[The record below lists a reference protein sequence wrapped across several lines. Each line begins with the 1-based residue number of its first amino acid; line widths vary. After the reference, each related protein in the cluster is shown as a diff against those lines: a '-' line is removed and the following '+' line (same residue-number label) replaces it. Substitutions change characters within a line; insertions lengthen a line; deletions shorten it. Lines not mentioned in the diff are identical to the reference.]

1 MHSKNSKENIHF
13 FVLQRFSQIMR
24 YLSLISNSLFR
35 GYYITK
41 MSYQKVGR
49 APGLDFFFYLMAVNT
64 VGFFTG
70 FLSCPGSPARSL
82 PPADEVW

>member
-1 MHSKNSKENIHF
+1 
-13 FVLQRFSQIMR
+13 MR

-49 APGLDFFFYLMAVNT
+49 VYTWESQRAVGN
-64 VGFFTG
+64 
-70 FLSCPGSPARSL
+70 
-82 PPADEVW
+82 